1 MALAKWMEGAGTT
14 SSATS
19 HFAAVDGARMHYLK
33 VGNGPDLILVH
44 GLLGSAACWEPCFEQ
59 LAAQSTVY
67 AVDALGMGGSDR
79 VEGLDVSL
87 EATAGRLVSL
97 MDAVGV
103 ERADLIGTSHGGAVV
118 LMLAALYPERVRSMI
133 LHAPANPFSDIADP
147 LIRFYRT
154 ALGRWFAHQ
163 VTEVPAQ
170 LQTLA
175 LGRMYGDARRLRE
188 GAAERYVGPLR
199 VPGTVDYVLDILGR
213 WFEDMQALREALTRV
228 REVPTQL
235 LWGDRD
241 RAVSMASAEPLADC
255 FDAASLVLL
264 PGAGHLPFEEVPQA
278 FCVAANAFLQER
290 DRTATPVQSGP
301 RLVPRRDAA

>member
-1 MALAKWMEGAGTT
+1 
-14 SSATS
+14 
-19 HFAAVDGARMHYLK
+19 
-33 VGNGPDLILVH
+33 
-44 GLLGSAACWEPCFEQ
+44 
-59 LAAQSTVY
+59 
-67 AVDALGMGGSDR
+67 MGGSDR

-163 VTEVPAQ
+163 VTEVPTQ

-199 VPGTVDYVLDILGR
+199 VAGTVDYVLSILGR
-213 WFEDMQALREALTRV
+213 WFEDMEALREALTRV

-241 RAVSMASAEPLADC
+241 RAVSMASAKPLAEC

-290 DRTATPVQSGP
+290 DRTAAPVQSGP
-301 RLVPRRDAA
+301 RLVRRRDAA